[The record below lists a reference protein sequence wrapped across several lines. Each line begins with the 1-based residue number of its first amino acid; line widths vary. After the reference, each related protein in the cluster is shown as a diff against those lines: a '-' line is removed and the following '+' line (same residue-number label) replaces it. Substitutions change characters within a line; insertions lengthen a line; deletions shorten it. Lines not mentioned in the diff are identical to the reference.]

1 MYFILEQKFRQKVTV
16 ADLMETHHFQLYIFM
31 PKAPARGGGESLC
44 ILILSQSR
52 SSSPIKRK
60 SDLKSIKMCLST
72 LIMKC

>member
-1 MYFILEQKFRQKVTV
+1 MYFILEKNFRQKVTV

-31 PKAPARGGGESLC
+31 PKAPARGGESLC